1 MASEAMEL
9 NGDANRSDSREV
21 SDFEHICRLKRAQT
35 HPPMGRLCESLT

>member
-21 SDFEHICRLKRAQT
+21 SDFEHI
-35 HPPMGRLCESLT
+35 SVV

>member
-21 SDFEHICRLKRAQT
+21 SDFEHFSII
-35 HPPMGRLCESLT
+35 